1 MAQKLTKANRVNSE
15 KLRISK
21 LTNDHS
27 AHFKIILSHQ
37 IEQGFAFGKLLKGK
51 GGNQL
56 KHVELVKIFTAF
68 GKFLDDCTRLTITE
82 VEKKYGRTTD
92 TSDGTYDPDTES
104 SVQVHHFCLFTPNAK
119 PNGLSDSV
127 RLHGYFRAS
136 GGYFVVTRFDWFHDY
151 HKS

>member
-1 MAQKLTKANRVNSE
+1 MAQRLTKANKISIE
-15 KLRISK
+15 QSRISQ

-37 IEQGFAFGKLLKGK
+37 IEKNFTFGRLLKGN
-51 GGNQL
+51 GGNAL
-56 KHVELVKIFTAF
+56 KHTELIKIFTAF

-82 VEKKYGRTTD
+82 VEKKYGRTAD
-92 TSDGTYDPDTES
+92 TSDGTYDPETDS
-104 SVQVHHFCLFTPNAK
+104 SVQVYHFCLFASDAS

-136 GGYFVVTRFDWFHDY
+136 GGYFVLTRFDWFHDY
-151 HKS
+151 HK